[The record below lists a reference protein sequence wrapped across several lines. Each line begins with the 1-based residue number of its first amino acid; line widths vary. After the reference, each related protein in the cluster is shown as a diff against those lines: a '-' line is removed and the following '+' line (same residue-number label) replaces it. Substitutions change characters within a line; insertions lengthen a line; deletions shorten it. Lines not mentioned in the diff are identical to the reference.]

1 MTLLGINLD
10 ADPHATVRRFD
21 QRLFPRRQSCLCQ
34 HLWMRPHLGQ
44 LVAVAIEHLRVQ
56 AGVGL
61 TGDQIQ
67 GIVD

>member
-10 ADPHATVRRFD
+10 ADPHATIRRFD
-21 QRLFPRRQSCLCQ
+21 QRLVPRRQSHLRQ
-34 HLWMRPHLGQ
+34 HLRMRPHLRQ

-61 TGDQIQ
+61 TGDQIEWV
-67 GIVD
+67 VD